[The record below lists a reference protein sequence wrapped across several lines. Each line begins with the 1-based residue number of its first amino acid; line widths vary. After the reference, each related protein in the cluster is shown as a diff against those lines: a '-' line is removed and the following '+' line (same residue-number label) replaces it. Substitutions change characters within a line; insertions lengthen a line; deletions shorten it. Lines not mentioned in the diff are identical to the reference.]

1 MYIIGIAGGSGS
13 GKSTFSHRIQNAFE
27 AEAAVLRSD
36 NYYLP
41 HDDISLEERAHLNYD
56 SPESIDFDL
65 MVEHVHALRA
75 GQPIDCPIYDFTCHT
90 RSVETTRMCPPSIL
104 ILDGILLFT
113 HEELRRLMDLKIYVD
128 TDADERIL
136 RRARRDVLERGRTID
151 SVIEQYVST
160 VKPMHYLYVEPTRAY
175 ADIIVNGGF
184 NSIALDLVV
193 NKISQM
199 LQSPVNRKDESS

>member
-13 GKSTFSHRIQNAFE
+13 GKSTFSQRIQDTFGE
-27 AEAAVLRSD
+27 KVAVLRSD

-56 SPESIDFDL
+56 APESIDFPL
-65 MVEHVHALRA
+65 MVEHVLALRE
-75 GQPIDCPIYDFTCHT
+75 GRPIDCPVYDFTCHT
-90 RSVETTRMCPPSIL
+90 RAVETTRMCPPAIL
-104 ILDGILLFT
+104 ILDGILIFT
-113 HEELRRLMDLKIYVD
+113 SEELRRLVDLKIYVD

-160 VKPMHYLYVEPTRAY
+160 VKPMHYLHVEPTRAY

-184 NSIALDLVV
+184 NTIALDLVTS
-193 NKISQM
+193 KIRQM
-199 LQSPVNRKDESS
+199 L

>member
-1 MYIIGIAGGSGS
+1 MYIIGVAGGSGS
-13 GKSTFSHRIQNAFE
+13 GKSTFSERICE
-27 AEAAVLRSD
+27 ALGDRVAVLRSD

-41 HDDISLEERAHLNYD
+41 HDDLSLEERAHLNYD
-56 SPESIDFDL
+56 APESLDFPL
-65 MVEHVHALRA
+65 MVAHVHALKE
-75 GQPIDCPIYDFTCHT
+75 GHPIDCPVYDFTCHT

-113 HEELRRLMDLKIYVD
+113 SEELRSLIDLKIYVD

-151 SVIEQYVST
+151 SVIEQYVTT

-175 ADIIVNGGF
+175 ADIIVNGGY
-184 NSIALDLVV
+184 NPIALDLVTS
-193 NKISQM
+193 KLRQ
-199 LQSPVNRKDESS
+199 LE